1 MGFFKKLFK
10 KIAPMNKV
18 YGGPEFFQK
27 KRGSEIACVYAGPE
41 YFEKKH
47 RSTEK
52 MDINNGP
59 RPDADIEDVYNGPER
74 DDEPITEIF
83 AVNDAPYPF
92 NNAEPDGSGDDAAP
106 QEDIDKTIS
115 SRPIGF
121 VYAGPGYFKNQN
133 GRNDIVRAVYA
144 APVNL
149 NDSNQ
154 MNGVYAGPQPPP
166 ETFMCVYAGP
176 QNWAP
181 TMKEQMDAV
190 LKGQA
195 PAAGQPAPQ
204 QPKEIPADGWRC
216 SCGNI
221 NVGRFC
227 TECGAPRIDT
237 PPTGPNPTMLA

>member
-1 MGFFKKLFK
+1 
-10 KIAPMNKV
+10 
-18 YGGPEFFQK
+18 
-27 KRGSEIACVYAGPE
+27 
-41 YFEKKH
+41 
-47 RSTEK
+47 
-52 MDINNGP
+52 
-59 RPDADIEDVYNGPER
+59 
-74 DDEPITEIF
+74 
-83 AVNDAPYPF
+83 
-92 NNAEPDGSGDDAAP
+92 
-106 QEDIDKTIS
+106 
-115 SRPIGF
+115 
-121 VYAGPGYFKNQN
+121 
-133 GRNDIVRAVYA
+133 
-144 APVNL
+144 
-149 NDSNQ
+149 

-195 PAAGQPAPQ
+195 PAASQPAPQ
-204 QPKEIPADGWRC
+204 HPKEIPADGWRC